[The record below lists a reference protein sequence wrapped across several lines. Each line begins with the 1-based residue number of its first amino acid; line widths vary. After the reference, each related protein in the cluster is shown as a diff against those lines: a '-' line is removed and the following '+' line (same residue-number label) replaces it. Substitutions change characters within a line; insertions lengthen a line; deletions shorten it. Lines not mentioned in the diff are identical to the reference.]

1 MVIKN
6 QQIEESAATMN
17 FTTELLERESERSL
31 YEQITDRLRHY
42 VSTLASGQQLPTEA
56 DLVDRF
62 QVSRSTVRK
71 AIQQLVSEGM
81 LSRRAGKGTFV
92 TMSTP
97 KIVHS
102 IDRLAPFVETFK
114 QVGDNLST
122 EVVQFGWENIH
133 PLPEH
138 IAHWGSP
145 VFLFR
150 RLYVSSGIP
159 HAVTQVVLPEK
170 LGNQISK
177 SDIEKQPIYSVLTK
191 KLKFRLSRADFLV
204 SCEQPTA
211 ELREL
216 LDVSHS
222 TFLLVLERTTLT
234 EEGEPIEMTTHYLRP
249 DVYKLSVSLSAL
261 RNPVAPPSK

>member
-1 MVIKN
+1 M
-6 QQIEESAATMN
+6 E

-92 TMSTP
+92 TMPTP
-97 KIVHS
+97 NIVHS

-122 EVVQFGWENIH
+122 EVVQFGWENYYT
-133 PLPEH
+133 LPEH

-150 RLYVSSGIP
+150 RLYASSGIP

-177 SDIEKQPIYSVLTK
+177 SDIEKQPIYGVLTK
-191 KLKFRLSRADFLV
+191 KLKCKLSRANFLV

-211 ELREL
+211 ELSEL

-234 EEGEPIEMTTHYLRP
+234 EEGEPVEMTTHYLRP
-249 DVYKLSVSLSAL
+249 DVYKLSVSLNAL
-261 RNPVAPPSK
+261 RNPRNTSE